1 MLQLRLTTNH
11 LKPSFV
17 MTSCLNDHV
26 DNSLRTIYST
36 YVLYILIGQLY
47 NKIELKL
54 YMTLDLA
61 KKPQLNP
68 SRDLK
73 EFAPFVD
80 QRVFIYSLK

>member
-26 DNSLRTIYST
+26 DNSLRAIY
-36 YVLYILIGQLY
+36 VCILYILIGQLY
-47 NKIELKL
+47 NKMELKL

-61 KKPQLNP
+61 KEPQLNP

-73 EFAPFVD
+73 GFAPFVD
-80 QRVFIYSLK
+80 QRVFVYSLK